1 MIIVDL
7 SWGGIFFHTSL
18 LEKSDCLLLPASL
31 VLLCLAALDGRQP
44 RLRPRSPRAG
54 PSRSGLDGR
63 GLQAEAQAGKAAG
76 GGRRARGASGSWR
89 HGCARLLPGPFP
101 FSSPLTPA
109 QARPATPS
117 PPSFFPAS
125 LSPSLAPV
133 GAGPQAPPPPPPHR
147 QAAGLNP
154 RPRPDGGRRAT
165 SFPSSGRAVLVFVG
179 PPGGRPVPLQG
190 SQHSLPHWDPSPPRL
205 GPPPAAQRLRPCPS
219 GKRPSLGLSQ
229 EITNEFLQNED
240 FHGHSSCLYS
250 EL

>member
-165 SFPSSGRAVLVFVG
+165 SFPSSG
-179 PPGGRPVPLQG
+179 
-190 SQHSLPHWDPSPPRL
+190 
-205 GPPPAAQRLRPCPS
+205 
-219 GKRPSLGLSQ
+219 LSQ

-250 EL
+250 ELLFIDAFLSDCGSVKVPFHCQYAERISGTLS